1 VISNADKGG
10 LPMEKE
16 KEIQE
21 LKKRIASLE
30 NQVQNKPQ
38 ASNKL
43 RFSLTFIIVLV
54 VLLVL
59 IGIFQFI
66 NPTN

>member
-1 VISNADKGG
+1 
-10 LPMEKE
+10 MEQE

-21 LKKRIASLE
+21 LKERVASLE
-30 NQVQNKPQ
+30 NQVQNKSHG
-38 ASNKL
+38 SNIL
-43 RFSLTFIIVLV
+43 RFSLTFIIVFV

>member
-1 VISNADKGG
+1 
-10 LPMEKE
+10 MEQE

-21 LKKRIASLE
+21 LKERVASLE
-30 NQVQNKPQ
+30 NQVQNKSQ
-38 ASNKL
+38 GSNIL
-43 RFSLTFIIVLV
+43 RFSLTFIIVFV